1 MANAITVNQR
11 KGSRGAGVFVVRA
24 DTTGTVVLNGA
35 GLSAN
40 ATADETVVDMSIAE
54 IQWQTDGTLEIRRP
68 PTTGPVVFKAGAG
81 STGHMDFASNQMRIE
96 EETDLTAN
104 VGITFGSTG
113 FAVIKMH
120 KRS

>member
-11 KGSRGAGVFVVRA
+11 KGSRGAGIFVVRA
-24 DTTGTVVLNGA
+24 DTTGTVDLNGA

-54 IQWQTDGTLEIRRP
+54 VQWE
-68 PTTGPVVFKAGAG
+68 TTGTFTLDRNGVVVFSVGAG
-81 STGHMDFASNQMRIE
+81 STGHMDFASNQMRLE
-96 EETDLTAN
+96 EQGDLAQDL
-104 VGITFGSTG
+104 GINFSGAG